1 MNNMWKKVFIF
12 LSAYLSIIAFAVLG
26 GVIWYKKDEDED
38 VKKTLK
44 LALILTLIFTAISA
58 FLSIY
63 NHIGSL
69 CLGYYSSTA
78 YDFYDIVSTIVA
90 LAKIIVFAI
99 LIIKEIVCVI
109 KIKKLNNGKVEGNLT
124 EENSTNK
131 EIDESL
137 KKDKR

>member
-1 MNNMWKKVFIF
+1 MNKMWKKIFIL

-26 GVIWYKKDEDED
+26 GVIWYKKDEEED

-44 LALILTLIFTAISA
+44 LALIITLIFTAISA

-69 CLGYYSSTA
+69 CPNYYSSTA
-78 YDFYDIVSTIVA
+78 YDFYDILSTIVA
-90 LAKIIVFAI
+90 LSKIIVFAI

>member
-1 MNNMWKKVFIF
+1 MNNMWKKVFVF

-26 GVIWYKKDEDED
+26 GVIWYKKDEEED

-44 LALILTLIFTAISA
+44 LALIITLIFTAISA

-69 CLGYYSSTA
+69 CPNYYSSTA
-78 YDFYDIVSTIVA
+78 YDFYDILSTIVA
-90 LAKIIVFAI
+90 LSKIIVFAI

>member
-1 MNNMWKKVFIF
+1 MNKMWKKIFIL

-26 GVIWYKKDEDED
+26 GVIWYKKDEEED

-44 LALILTLIFTAISA
+44 LALIITLIFTAISA

-69 CLGYYSSTA
+69 CPNYYSSTA
-78 YDFYDIVSTIVA
+78 YDFYDIISTIAA
-90 LAKIIVFAI
+90 LSKIIVFAI

-131 EIDESL
+131 EIDKSL
-137 KKDKR
+137 KKDKD

>member
-26 GVIWYKKDEDED
+26 GVIWYKKDEEED

-44 LALILTLIFTAISA
+44 LALIITLIFTAISA

-69 CLGYYSSTA
+69 CPNYYSSTA
-78 YDFYDIVSTIVA
+78 YDFYDILSTIVA
-90 LAKIIVFAI
+90 LSKIIVFAI

>member
-1 MNNMWKKVFIF
+1 MWKKIFIL

-26 GVIWYKKDEDED
+26 GVIWYKKDEEED

-44 LALILTLIFTAISA
+44 LALIITLIFTAISA

-69 CLGYYSSTA
+69 CPNYYSSTA
-78 YDFYDIVSTIVA
+78 YDFYDILSTIVA
-90 LAKIIVFAI
+90 LSKIIVFAI

-137 KKDKR
+137 KKDKD

>member
-58 FLSIY
+58 FLNIY